1 MVEVSGFDCG
11 KFLNV
16 QSLSIVIWI
25 GSGRISPSITP
36 KYGGPLQNLSA
47 PTAGEAVPSDRAK
60 RTKRMSS
67 GKPSA
72 KPRDIRKRHGC
83 SMPRVVSSSMP
94 IRSRGVVRECPQP
107 VAGRGRYRQNVVVA
121 AGDSGLRGTRSREL
135 PRGADRI
142 GGRRRPAGTRR
153 ARNFRSE
160 MASAKFSIFG
170 IIFPL
175 SSYGPWPDPI
185 GPVRDVLMLFG
196 PIRGGGR
203 HAKEALPAHRDHWQ
217 TA

>member
-11 KFLNV
+11 KFWNV
-16 QSLSIVIWI
+16 QSLSIVIWV
-25 GSGRISPSITP
+25 GSGRKLPSITP
-36 KYGGPLQNLSA
+36 KYGGSLQNFSA
-47 PTAGEAVPSDRAK
+47 PTAGEAVPSNRAK
-60 RTKRMSS
+60 RRSS
-67 GKPSA
+67 VKPGE

-83 SMPRVVSSSMP
+83 SMPRVLSSSMP
-94 IRSRGVVRECPQP
+94 LRSRRVVRACPQP

-121 AGDSGLRGTRSREL
+121 AGDSGLRGNRSREL

-153 ARNFRSE
+153 ARNFKSE
-160 MASAKFSIFG
+160 MASAEFSLFG

-185 GPVRDVLMLFG
+185 G